1 MGPIENLTAAFGDIV
16 DQSSAIPPAQI
27 AAALGLSLILSLTV
41 ATVYR
46 VTHRGVSYSQSYAH
60 TLVIICMVIAAI
72 MIIVGSSIARA
83 FSLVGAMS
91 IIRFRN
97 AVKETRDVGF
107 IFLIMAVGMACGTR
121 FYTLAAAATI
131 SMCLVIL
138 LLYRANL
145 FGKSNVSR
153 ILCIRLSADR
163 DHESALKPVFSRFV
177 DESSLV
183 SMESVSGGTLQELVY
198 SVVLK
203 PRAEPRKMIETLR
216 QVNENQKV
224 RLVLGQQEI
233 DL

>member
-1 MGPIENLTAAFGDIV
+1 MNPVDQVVHAIEGLG
-16 DQSSAIPPAQI
+16 DQSSVIPPIQI
-27 AAALGLSLILSLTV
+27 VAALGLSLVLSLAI

-46 VTHRGVSYSQSYAH
+46 ITHRGTSYSQSYAH
-60 TLVIICMVIAAI
+60 TLIIICMVISAI

-97 AVKETRDVGF
+97 AIKETRDVGF
-107 IFLIMAVGMACGTR
+107 IFLVMAIGMACGTR
-121 FYTLAAAATI
+121 FYTLAAVATLAL
-131 SMCLVIL
+131 CTVIL

-153 ILCIRLSADR
+153 VLCVRLRADR
-163 DHESALKPVFSRFV
+163 DHESALSPVFSRFI
-177 DESSLV
+177 DESNLV
-183 SMESVSGGTLQELVY
+183 SMESVNGGALQELVY

-203 PRAEPRKMIETLR
+203 PKAEPRKLIESLR
-216 QVNENQKV
+216 LANENQKV
-224 RLVLGQQEI
+224 MLVVGQQEI